1 MEVATLHEVVK
12 AISSVGFPI
21 VMCGVLFW
29 YIYKVESKLTDAINN
44 LSQVIVRLE
53 TRLDNRGDDF
63 K

>member
-1 MEVATLHEVVK
+1 MEVATLQEVVK

-53 TRLDNRGDDF
+53 TSLDNRGGRF
-63 K
+63 

>member
-1 MEVATLHEVVK
+1 MEVATLQEVVK

>member
-1 MEVATLHEVVK
+1 MEVATLDEVVK

-29 YIYKVESKLTDAINN
+29 YIYKVESKLTEAINS
-44 LSQVIVRLE
+44 LTIVITEIKTTLG
-53 TRLDNRGDDF
+53 NRGDDL

>member
-1 MEVATLHEVVK
+1 MEVATLDEVVK

-29 YIYKVESKLTDAINN
+29 YIYKVESKLTEAINS
-44 LSQVIVRLE
+44 LTIVITEIKTTLG
-53 TRLDNRGDDF
+53 TRGDDF

>member
-1 MEVATLHEVVK
+1 MEVAALQEVVK

-44 LSQVIVRLE
+44 LSQAIVRLE

>member
-1 MEVATLHEVVK
+1 MDVATLNEVVK

-53 TRLDNRGDDF
+53 TKLDKHGDD
-63 K
+63 

>member
-1 MEVATLHEVVK
+1 MEVATLDEVVK

-29 YIYKVESKLTDAINN
+29 YIYKVESKLTEAINS
-44 LSQVIVRLE
+44 LTIVITEIKTTLG
-53 TRLDNRGDDF
+53 NRGDDF

>member
-1 MEVATLHEVVK
+1 MDMATLNEVVK

-44 LSQVIVRLE
+44 LTIAIAKIE
-53 TRLDNRGDDF
+53 TLLGTKEDDF

>member
-1 MEVATLHEVVK
+1 MEVATLQEVVK

-53 TRLDNRGDDF
+53 TRLDNREDDF

>member
-1 MEVATLHEVVK
+1 MEVSTLQEVVK

>member
-1 MEVATLHEVVK
+1 MDVATLNEVVK
-12 AISSVGFPI
+12 AISSVGFPV

-44 LSQVIVRLE
+44 LTVAIAKIE
-53 TRLDNRGDDF
+53 TILGTKEDDF

>member
-1 MEVATLHEVVK
+1 MEVATLQEVVK

-53 TRLDNRGDDF
+53 TRLDTRVDDY

>member
-1 MEVATLHEVVK
+1 MEVATLQEVVK

-29 YIYKVESKLTDAINN
+29 YIYKVESKLTEAINN
-44 LSQVIVRLE
+44 LSQVIIRLE
-53 TRLDNRGDDF
+53 TRLDTRGDDY

>member
-1 MEVATLHEVVK
+1 MEVATLQEVVK
-12 AISSVGFPI
+12 AISSVGFPF

-53 TRLDNRGDDF
+53 TRLDTRGDDY

>member
-1 MEVATLHEVVK
+1 MDVATLNEVVK

-29 YIYKVESKLTDAINN
+29 YIYKVESKLTEAINN
-44 LSQVIVRLE
+44 LTIVITELKS
-53 TRLDNRGDDF
+53 TLGSRGDDF

>member
-1 MEVATLHEVVK
+1 MDVATLNEVVK

-29 YIYKVESKLTDAINN
+29 YIYKVESKLTEAINN
-44 LSQVIVRLE
+44 LIIVITELKSTLGISR
-53 TRLDNRGDDF
+53 DDL

>member
-1 MEVATLHEVVK
+1 MEVATLDEVVK

-29 YIYKVESKLTDAINN
+29 YIYKVESKLTEAINS
-44 LSQVIVRLE
+44 LTIVITEIKTTLG
-53 TRLDNRGDDF
+53 TRGDDL

>member
-1 MEVATLHEVVK
+1 MDVTTLNEVVK

-53 TRLDNRGDDF
+53 TKLDKHGDD
-63 K
+63 

>member
-1 MEVATLHEVVK
+1 MEVATLQEVVK

-53 TRLDNRGDDF
+53 TRLNTRGDDY

>member
-1 MEVATLHEVVK
+1 MDMATLNEVVK

-44 LSQVIVRLE
+44 LTIAIAKIE
-53 TRLDNRGDDF
+53 TVLGTKEDDF

>member
-1 MEVATLHEVVK
+1 MEVATLQEVVK

-29 YIYKVESKLTDAINN
+29 YIYKVESKLTEAINN

-53 TRLDNRGDDF
+53 TRLDTRGDDY

>member
-1 MEVATLHEVVK
+1 MEVVTLDEVVK

-29 YIYKVESKLTDAINN
+29 YIYKVESKLTEAINS
-44 LSQVIVRLE
+44 LTIVITEIKTTLGACE
-53 TRLDNRGDDF
+53 DDF

>member
-1 MEVATLHEVVK
+1 MDVATLNEVVK

-29 YIYKVESKLTDAINN
+29 YIYKVESKLTEAIQN
-44 LSQVIVRLE
+44 LTIVISRIE
-53 TRLDNRGDDF
+53 TKLDVERDDL

>member
-1 MEVATLHEVVK
+1 MDVATLNEVVK

-29 YIYKVESKLTDAINN
+29 YIYKVESKLTEAINN
-44 LSQVIVRLE
+44 LTIVITELKSTLGISR
-53 TRLDNRGDDF
+53 DDL

>member
-1 MEVATLHEVVK
+1 MEVATLQEVVK

-53 TRLDNRGDDF
+53 TRLDTRGDDY

>member
-1 MEVATLHEVVK
+1 MEVATLQEVVK

-53 TRLDNRGDDF
+53 TRLDNRGDDY

>member
-1 MEVATLHEVVK
+1 MEVATLDEVVK

-29 YIYKVESKLTDAINN
+29 YIYKVESKLTEAINS
-44 LSQVIVRLE
+44 LTIVITEIKTTLGA
-53 TRLDNRGDDF
+53 RGDDF

>member
-1 MEVATLHEVVK
+1 MDVATLNEVVK

-29 YIYKVESKLTDAINN
+29 YIYKVESKLTEAINN
-44 LSQVIVRLE
+44 LTIVITELKS
-53 TRLDNRGDDF
+53 TLGIRGDDF